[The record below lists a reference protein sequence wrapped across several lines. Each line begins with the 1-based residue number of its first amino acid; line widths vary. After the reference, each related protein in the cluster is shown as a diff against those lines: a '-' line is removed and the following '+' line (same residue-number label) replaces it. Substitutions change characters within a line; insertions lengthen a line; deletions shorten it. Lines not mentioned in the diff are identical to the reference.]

1 MPSSAMNGPSGHT
14 LSAPDPTT
22 VFSALAD
29 PVRSGIVERL
39 AREGAM
45 TVGQLSAPFAISAPA
60 ISRHLNILESAGI
73 LARTVDRQ
81 WRVCSLR
88 PGAFDAVRDWIGA
101 VSR

>member
-1 MPSSAMNGPSGHT
+1 MSSSAMPGPLGPTPSVLDHT
-14 LSAPDPTT
+14 I

-45 TVGQLSAPFAISAPA
+45 TVGQLSAPFEISAPA
-60 ISRHLNILESAGI
+60 ISRHLNILEAAGI
-73 LARTVDRQ
+73 LERTVDRQ

-88 PGAFDAVRDWIGA
+88 PGAFDSVRDWIGD